1 MIDRSVYIIK
11 LMPTEVPKGRR
22 ESPARRRILDTATA
36 LFYAEGVHAV
46 GIDRIIAEA
55 GVAKATFYHH
65 FPAKDELVRAY
76 VQQQSQVQRETA
88 ARLPEVAPRDMLL
101 AVFDAVADLM
111 RDPSYRGCPFV
122 NAAAEYPDSSHPV
135 RQAIADHRR
144 WFRELLRNL
153 LVADGHADAERTA
166 DILVALKD
174 GLLVGCD
181 LDDPARRG
189 LIRDAVTRLI
199 DGAAGYEGAAAY
211 GSAPEAAGS
220 ETAGL
225 MRSGG
230 TADQEETWA

>member
-1 MIDRSVYIIK
+1 MS
-11 LMPTEVPKGRR
+11 TT
-22 ESPARRRILDTATA
+22 SPARSRVLETATR

-76 VQQQSQVQRETA
+76 VEEQSQVQRETA
-88 ARLPEVAPRDMLL
+88 AQLPQAAPRDMVL
-101 AVFDAVADLM
+101 AIFDVVGDLGL
-111 RDPSYRGCPFV
+111 DPSYRGCPFV
-122 NAAAEYPDSSHPV
+122 NAAAEYPDPTHPV

-153 LVADGHADAERTA
+153 LVADGHPDAERTA

-174 GLLVGCD
+174 GLLVGSD

-189 LIRDAVTRLI
+189 LIRDAVTRLL
-199 DGAAGYEGAAAY
+199 DGAAGAAA
-211 GSAPEAAGS
+211 AG
-220 ETAGL
+220 AGCL
-225 MRSGG
+225 
-230 TADQEETWA
+230 

>member
-1 MIDRSVYIIK
+1 MS
-11 LMPTEVPKGRR
+11 TT
-22 ESPARRRILDTATA
+22 SPARSRVLETATR

-76 VQQQSQVQRETA
+76 VEEQSQVQRETA
-88 ARLPEVAPRDMLL
+88 AQLPQAAPRDMVL
-101 AVFDAVADLM
+101 AIFDVVGDLGL
-111 RDPSYRGCPFV
+111 DPSYRGCPFV
-122 NAAAEYPDSSHPV
+122 NAAAEYPDPTHPV

-153 LVADGHADAERTA
+153 LVADGHPDAERTA

-174 GLLVGCD
+174 GLLVGSD

-189 LIRDAVTRLI
+189 LIRDAVTRLL
-199 DGAAGYEGAAAY
+199 DGAAGAAA
-211 GSAPEAAGS
+211 AG
-220 ETAGL
+220 
-225 MRSGG
+225 GG
-230 TADQEETWA
+230 CL